1 MSHAWPP
8 RHPALVELKK
18 MSARCYAPPIYLH
31 MRCGGRS
38 QRFNLQPMQIDDIWM
53 KKVETKAE
61 ADKTFNALGTAEAGR
76 AAAGGGCCKDKAAPI
91 TQAPAL
97 ITQAPGRA

>member
-1 MSHAWPP
+1 
-8 RHPALVELKK
+8 
-18 MSARCYAPPIYLH
+18 
-31 MRCGGRS
+31 MRCGDCS

-61 ADKTFNALGTAEAGR
+61 ADKAFNALGAAEAGG

-91 TQAPAL
+91 TRAPGL

>member
-1 MSHAWPP
+1 
-8 RHPALVELKK
+8 
-18 MSARCYAPPIYLH
+18 
-31 MRCGGRS
+31 
-38 QRFNLQPMQIDDIWM
+38 MQIDDIWM

-76 AAAGGGCCKDKAAPI
+76 GAAGGGCCKDKAAPI